1 MLHLLTA
8 GCGTFE
14 TSTDVRYMAARAET
28 YVISMPGRLSVT
40 GNIGTSD
47 GPGYQFFRL

>member
-1 MLHLLTA
+1 MKHASLPLLELPVSAAMLHLLTA

-28 YVISMPGRLSVT
+28 YVIS
-40 GNIGTSD
+40 
-47 GPGYQFFRL
+47 